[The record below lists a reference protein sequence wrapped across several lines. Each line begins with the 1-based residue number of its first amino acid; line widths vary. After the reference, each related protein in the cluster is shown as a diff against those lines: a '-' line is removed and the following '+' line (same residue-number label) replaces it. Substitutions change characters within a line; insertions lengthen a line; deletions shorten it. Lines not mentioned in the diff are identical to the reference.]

1 MSEPTKSEVK
11 GWIGALLSLLDS
23 DQKQI
28 IGMLIVILA
37 FIAFGMAPAFLS
49 NFLTKPSNRCWDVK
63 EVAGVVMKVNAC
75 TGETEVVSVSAG
87 PASASKGK

>member
-1 MSEPTKSEVK
+1 MSEPNKGDVK
-11 GWIGALLSLLDS
+11 GWIGAFLSLLDS

-28 IGMLIVILA
+28 IGTLIVILA
-37 FIAFGMAPAFLS
+37 FLAFAMAPAFLS

-75 TGETEVVSVSAG
+75 TGDTEIVSVPAS